1 MFLFLYKISIS
12 LTYPVIISYK
22 KIGMYHFMLK
32 HTQNII
38 AEIFQLNKPL
48 LEFSHWLYFHSYS
61 KQEKQYKVNIVIIIK
76 VNIVKIM
83 WQNMKNN
90 QKFDTKMTVTTPE
103 YYYTMYCNHNLYIQ
117 HQPAMSQLSLFL
129 AET

>member
-1 MFLFLYKISIS
+1 
-12 LTYPVIISYK
+12 
-22 KIGMYHFMLK
+22 
-32 HTQNII
+32 
-38 AEIFQLNKPL
+38 
-48 LEFSHWLYFHSYS
+48 
-61 KQEKQYKVNIVIIIK
+61 
-76 VNIVKIM
+76 
-83 WQNMKNN
+83 MKNN